1 MVSSQHMVSSQRVR
15 GYDVLR
21 GISVISMVAFHAC
34 YDIVYLWDIR
44 LGWFRSPLQDVWRA
58 SISWCFLLIAGI
70 MCSYSRNN
78 LKRALKY
85 LVVAAIIW
93 IATTLIAVDTP
104 ISYGIIY
111 CMGFS
116 SLLAWALNELLRKK
130 RDACAIEPDGL
141 VSHPSNDSKSIELTF
156 LAAMLLL
163 AFLLTLEVPQGRLGL
178 GSLGGPYITLPTGLY
193 KTEVL
198 NWLGFPGPSFA
209 SGDYYPP
216 IPYSLLFLV
225 GSALGLNMKLH
236 GVPSILNKIRCAP
249 LEWIGRHAL
258 EIYVVH
264 QPIVLALLTL
274 IFD

>member
-1 MVSSQHMVSSQRVR
+1 MVSSQRVR

-34 YDIVYLWDIR
+34 YDIIYLWDVR
-44 LGWFRSPLQDVWRA
+44 LDWFRGPLQDVWRA
-58 SISWCFLLIAGI
+58 SISWCFLFIAGI

-85 LVVAAIIW
+85 LFVAAIIW
-93 IATTLIAVDTP
+93 IATKLIAVDTP

-111 CMGFS
+111 CMGS
-116 SLLAWALNELLRKK
+116 SSFLVWALNELFHKI
-130 RDACAIEPDGL
+130 RDACVIEPDNL
-141 VSHPSNDSKSIELTF
+141 VSHPSNGMKSVQ
-156 LAAMLLL
+156 LAIAAAALFL
-163 AFLLTLEVPQGRLGL
+163 AFLLTLQVPQGRIGL
-178 GSLGGPYITLPTGLY
+178 GSFGGPYVTLPKGLY
-193 KTEVL
+193 ATEAL

-216 IPYSLLFLV
+216 LPYSLLFLV
-225 GSALGLNMKLH
+225 GSTFGLYMKLH
-236 GVPSILNKIRCAP
+236 GVPNILNKIRCAP
-249 LEWIGRHAL
+249 LEWVGKHAL

-274 IFD
+274 VFS

>member
-1 MVSSQHMVSSQRVR
+1 MVSSLHTGSSQRVR

-21 GISVISMVAFHAC
+21 GISVVSMVAFHAC
-34 YDIVYLWDIR
+34 YDIVYLWDVR
-44 LGWFRSPLQDVWRA
+44 LGWFRSPLQDVWRP

-85 LVVAAIIW
+85 LVVATIIW

-116 SLLAWALNELLRKK
+116 SLLAWALYELLRKK
-130 RDACAIEPDGL
+130 RDACEIEPDGL
-141 VSHPSNDSKSIELTF
+141 VSHQTNESKLIK
-156 LAAMLLL
+156 LAIAAITLFL

-178 GSLGGPYITLPTGLY
+178 GSFGGPYVTLPKGLY
-193 KTEVL
+193 ATEVL

-225 GSALGLNMKLH
+225 GSMLGLITKLH
-236 GVPSILNKIRCAP
+236 GVPSILNKIKCTP

-274 IFD
+274 IFS

>member
-1 MVSSQHMVSSQRVR
+1 
-15 GYDVLR
+15 
-21 GISVISMVAFHAC
+21 MVAFHAC

-130 RDACAIEPDGL
+130 RDTCAIEPDGL

-236 GVPSILNKIRCAP
+236 GVPSILNKISCAP

>member
-1 MVSSQHMVSSQRVR
+1 MVSSQRVR

-34 YDIVYLWDIR
+34 YDIVYLWGVR

-78 LKRALKY
+78 LKRALEY
-85 LVVAAIIW
+85 LFVAAAIW

-116 SLLAWALNELLRKK
+116 SLLAWALEILFHDN
-130 RDACAIEPDGL
+130 RDARSTELDDRISRAKNDPKSKRLAI
-141 VSHPSNDSKSIELTF
+141 V
-156 LAAMLLL
+156 AATLFL
-163 AFLLTLEVPQGRLGL
+163 AFLLALDVPQGRLGL
-178 GSLGGPYITLPTGLY
+178 GSFGGPYITLPKCLY
-193 KTEVL
+193 TTEAL

-216 IPYSLLFLV
+216 IPYSLLFLA
-225 GSALGLNMKLH
+225 GSTLGLYMKLH
-236 GVPSILNKIRCAP
+236 GVPPILNKMRNVP

-274 IFD
+274 IFR

>member
-1 MVSSQHMVSSQRVR
+1 MVSSQHTASSQRVR
-15 GYDVLR
+15 GYDILR
-21 GISVISMVAFHAC
+21 GFSVISMVAFHAC
-34 YDIVYLWDIR
+34 YDIVYLWDVR

-85 LVVAAIIW
+85 LFVAALIW
-93 IATTLIAVDTP
+93 IATTMIAVDTP

-116 SLLAWALNELLRKK
+116 SLLAWALEKLFHRN
-130 RDACAIEPDGL
+130 RDACATELDGL
-141 VSHPSNDSKSIELTF
+141 ASRTPNGSRSNQLTIVTITLF
-156 LAAMLLL
+156 L
-163 AFLLTLEVPQGRLGL
+163 AFLLALEVPQGRLGL
-178 GSLGGPYITLPTGLY
+178 GVFSGPYITLPKCLY
-193 KTEVL
+193 TTEML

-225 GSALGLNMKLH
+225 GSTLGLYMKRQ
-236 GVPSILNKIRCAP
+236 GVPSILNKMRCAP

-274 IFD
+274 VFS

>member
-1 MVSSQHMVSSQRVR
+1 MGSRQRVR

-21 GISVISMVAFHAC
+21 GISVVSMVAFHAC
-34 YDIVYLWDIR
+34 YDIVNIWDVR
-44 LGWFRSPLQDVWRA
+44 LGWFRGPVQDVWRA

-85 LVVAAIIW
+85 LFVAAAIW

-116 SLLAWALNELLRKK
+116 SLLVWALEILFHDK
-130 RDACAIEPDGL
+130 RDARTTELDDRVSRAKNNAKSKRLAI
-141 VSHPSNDSKSIELTF
+141 V
-156 LAAMLLL
+156 AATLFI
-163 AFLLTLEVPQGRLGL
+163 AFLLTLDVPQGRLGL
-178 GSLGGPYITLPTGLY
+178 GIFRGPYIALPSGLY
-193 KTEVL
+193 TTEAL
-198 NWLGFPGPSFA
+198 NWLGFPGPSFV

-216 IPYSLLFLV
+216 IPYSFLFLV
-225 GSALGLNMKLH
+225 GSTLGLITKLH
-236 GVPSILNKIRCAP
+236 GVPSILNKLKCTP

-274 IFD
+274 IFR

>member
-1 MVSSQHMVSSQRVR
+1 MVSSQHAVSSQRVR

-85 LVVAAIIW
+85 LVIAAIIW

-116 SLLAWALNELLRKK
+116 SLLVWVLEKLSHRN
-130 RDACAIEPDGL
+130 RDAFATELDGL
-141 VSHPSNDSKSIELTF
+141 VSSTPKGSRSNQ
-156 LAAMLLL
+156 LAIVTTALFL

-178 GSLGGPYITLPTGLY
+178 GSFGGPYVTLPTGLY

-216 IPYSLLFLV
+216 IPYSLQFLV

>member
-1 MVSSQHMVSSQRVR
+1 MVSSLHTGSSQRVR

-21 GISVISMVAFHAC
+21 GIPVVSMVAFHAC
-34 YDIVYLWDIR
+34 YDIVYLWDVR

-85 LVVAAIIW
+85 LFVAAIIW

-116 SLLAWALNELLRKK
+116 SLLAWALNELLRKI
-130 RDACAIEPDGL
+130 RDACDIEPDGL
-141 VSHPSNDSKSIELTF
+141 VSHQSNESKLIK
-156 LAAMLLL
+156 LAIAAITLFL

-178 GSLGGPYITLPTGLY
+178 GSFGGPYITLPTSLY
-193 KTEVL
+193 TTEAL
-198 NWLGFPGPSFA
+198 NWLGFPGPFFA

-225 GSALGLNMKLH
+225 GSTLGLITKLH
-236 GVPSILNKIRCAP
+236 GVPSILNKIKCTP

-274 IFD
+274 VLG

>member
-1 MVSSQHMVSSQRVR
+1 MVSSQHTVSSQRVR

-21 GISVISMVAFHAC
+21 GISVVSMVAFHAC
-34 YDIVYLWDIR
+34 YDIVYLWDVR
-44 LGWFRSPLQDVWRA
+44 LSWFRSPLQDVWRA

-104 ISYGIIY
+104 ISYGVIY

-130 RDACAIEPDGL
+130 RDACDIEPDGL
-141 VSHPSNDSKSIELTF
+141 VSHQSNESKLIK
-156 LAAMLLL
+156 LAIAGATLFL
-163 AFLLTLEVPQGRLGL
+163 AFLLTLEVPQGKLGL
-178 GSLGGPYITLPTGLY
+178 GSFGGPYVTLPKGLY
-193 KTEVL
+193 ATEVL
-198 NWLGFPGPSFA
+198 NWLGFPGSSFA

-216 IPYSLLFLV
+216 IPYSLLFLA
-225 GSALGLNMKLH
+225 GSALGLIMKLH
-236 GVPSILNKIRCAP
+236 GVPSILYKMECAP
-249 LEWIGRHAL
+249 LELIGRHAL

-264 QPIVLALLTL
+264 QPVVLALLTL
-274 IFD
+274 VLG

>member
-1 MVSSQHMVSSQRVR
+1 MGSRQRVR
-15 GYDVLR
+15 GYDFLR
-21 GISVISMVAFHAC
+21 GISVVSMVAFHAC
-34 YDIVYLWDIR
+34 YDIVNIWDVR
-44 LGWFRSPLQDVWRA
+44 LGWFRGPVQDVWRA

-85 LVVAAIIW
+85 LFVATAIW

-116 SLLAWALNELLRKK
+116 SLLVWALEILFHDN
-130 RDACAIEPDGL
+130 RDARTTELDDRVSRAKNNAKSKRLAI
-141 VSHPSNDSKSIELTF
+141 V
-156 LAAMLLL
+156 AATLFI
-163 AFLLTLEVPQGRLGL
+163 AFLLTLDVPQGRLGL
-178 GSLGGPYITLPTGLY
+178 GIFRGPYIALPSGLY
-193 KTEVL
+193 TTEAL
-198 NWLGFPGPSFA
+198 NWLGFPGPSFV

-216 IPYSLLFLV
+216 IPYSFLFLV
-225 GSALGLNMKLH
+225 GSTLGLITKLH
-236 GVPSILNKIRCAP
+236 GVPSILNKLKCTP

-274 IFD
+274 IFR

>member
-1 MVSSQHMVSSQRVR
+1 MGLSQRVR

-21 GISVISMVAFHAC
+21 GVSVISMVAFHAC
-34 YDIVYLWDIR
+34 YDVVYLWDIR

-85 LVVAAIIW
+85 LFVAALIW

-116 SLLAWALNELLRKK
+116 SLLAWALEKLFHRNQGTSKTELEGR
-130 RDACAIEPDGL
+130 
-141 VSHPSNDSKSIELTF
+141 VSNASNGSKSNQLIIVAATLF
-156 LAAMLLL
+156 LS
-163 AFLLTLEVPQGRLGL
+163 FLLCLEVPQGKLGL
-178 GSLGGPYITLPTGLY
+178 GIFGGPYIALPSGLY
-193 KTEVL
+193 TTEAL

-225 GSALGLNMKLH
+225 GSKLGLVTKLH
-236 GVPSILNKIRCAP
+236 GVPSILNKIKCTP

-274 IFD
+274 IFS

>member
-1 MVSSQHMVSSQRVR
+1 MVSSQHTASSQRVR

-21 GISVISMVAFHAC
+21 GFSVVSMVAFHAC
-34 YDIVYLWDIR
+34 YDIVYLWDVR

-85 LVVAAIIW
+85 LFVAAAIW

-116 SLLAWALNELLRKK
+116 SLLAWALEILFHDN
-130 RDACAIEPDGL
+130 RDARSTKLDDRISRAKNGPKSKRLAI
-141 VSHPSNDSKSIELTF
+141 V
-156 LAAMLLL
+156 AATLFL
-163 AFLLTLEVPQGRLGL
+163 AFLLTLDVPQGKLGL
-178 GSLGGPYITLPTGLY
+178 SSFGGPYIELPSGLY
-193 KTEVL
+193 TTEAL

-209 SGDYYPP
+209 SGDFYPP

-225 GSALGLNMKLH
+225 GTTLGLITKLH
-236 GVPSILNKIRCAP
+236 GVPSILKKIHCTP

-274 IFD
+274 IFR

>member
-1 MVSSQHMVSSQRVR
+1 MVSSQHAVSSQRVR

-34 YDIVYLWDIR
+34 YDIVYLLDIR

-85 LVVAAIIW
+85 LFVAIIIW
-93 IATTLIAVDTP
+93 IATALIAIDTP

-116 SLLAWALNELLRKK
+116 SLLAWALEKLFRKI
-130 RDACAIEPDGL
+130 RYACEIEPDGL

-236 GVPSILNKIRCAP
+236 GVPSILNKIRCVP

>member
-1 MVSSQHMVSSQRVR
+1 MVSSQHTASSQRVR

-21 GISVISMVAFHAC
+21 GISVVSMVAFHAC
-34 YDIVYLWDIR
+34 YDIVYLWDVR
-44 LGWFRSPLQDVWRA
+44 LGLFRSPLQDVWRA

-85 LVVAAIIW
+85 LFVAAAIW

-116 SLLAWALNELLRKK
+116 SLLVWTLEILFHDNRDTRSTELVDRISRAKNDPKSK
-130 RDACAIEPDGL
+130 RLAI
-141 VSHPSNDSKSIELTF
+141 V
-156 LAAMLLL
+156 AATLFL
-163 AFLLTLEVPQGRLGL
+163 AFLLALDVPQGRLGL
-178 GSLGGPYITLPTGLY
+178 GSFGGPYITLPKCLY
-193 KTEVL
+193 TTEAL

-225 GSALGLNMKLH
+225 GTTLGLITKLH
-236 GVPSILNKIRCAP
+236 GVPSILKKIQCSP

-274 IFD
+274 IFR

>member
-1 MVSSQHMVSSQRVR
+1 MVSSQHTFSSQRVR

-21 GISVISMVAFHAC
+21 GISVVSMVAFHAC
-34 YDIVYLWDIR
+34 YDIVYLWDVR
-44 LGWFRSPLQDVWRA
+44 LGWFRGPLRDVWRA

-85 LVVAAIIW
+85 LFVAAIIW
-93 IATTLIAVDTP
+93 IATTLISIDTP

-116 SLLAWALNELLRKK
+116 SLLAWALNELFRKK
-130 RDACAIEPDGL
+130 RDPCDIEPDGL
-141 VSHPSNDSKSIELTF
+141 ASHQSNESKLIKLVI
-156 LAAMLLL
+156 AAITLFL

-178 GSLGGPYITLPTGLY
+178 GGFGGPNITLPKSLY
-193 KTEVL
+193 TTEAL

-225 GSALGLNMKLH
+225 GSALGLIMKLR
-236 GVPSILNKIRCAP
+236 GAPSILKKMECAP

-274 IFD
+274 VLG

>member
-1 MVSSQHMVSSQRVR
+1 
-15 GYDVLR
+15 
-21 GISVISMVAFHAC
+21 
-34 YDIVYLWDIR
+34 
-44 LGWFRSPLQDVWRA
+44 
-58 SISWCFLLIAGI
+58 

-78 LKRALKY
+78 LERALKY
-85 LVVAAIIW
+85 LFVAAIIW

-116 SLLAWALNELLRKK
+116 SLLAWALNESLRKK
-130 RDACAIEPDGL
+130 RDACEIEHDGL
-141 VSHPSNDSKSIELTF
+141 VSHQSNDLKPVK
-156 LAAMLLL
+156 LAIAAATLFL

-178 GSLGGPYITLPTGLY
+178 GSFGGPYVTLPKGLY
-193 KTEVL
+193 TTEAL

-236 GVPSILNKIRCAP
+236 GVPSILNKMRCAP

-274 IFD
+274 VLG

>member
-1 MVSSQHMVSSQRVR
+1 MVSSQHTASSQRVR

-21 GISVISMVAFHAC
+21 GISVVSMVAFHAC
-34 YDIVYLWDIR
+34 YDIVYLWDVR

-85 LVVAAIIW
+85 LFVAAAIW

-116 SLLAWALNELLRKK
+116 SLLAWPLEILFHDN
-130 RDACAIEPDGL
+130 RDARSTELDDRISRAKNGPKSKRLAI
-141 VSHPSNDSKSIELTF
+141 V
-156 LAAMLLL
+156 AATLFL
-163 AFLLTLEVPQGRLGL
+163 AFLLTLDVPQGRLGL
-178 GSLGGPYITLPTGLY
+178 GIFGGPYIELPSGLY
-193 KTEVL
+193 TTEAL

-209 SGDYYPP
+209 SGDFYPP

-225 GSALGLNMKLH
+225 GTTLGLITKLH
-236 GVPSILNKIRCAP
+236 GVPSILKKIHCTP

-274 IFD
+274 IFR

>member
-1 MVSSQHMVSSQRVR
+1 MVSSQHAVSSQRVR

-78 LKRALKY
+78 LERALKY
-85 LVVAAIIW
+85 LFVAAIIW

-116 SLLAWALNELLRKK
+116 SLLAWALNESLRKK
-130 RDACAIEPDGL
+130 RDACEIEHDGL
-141 VSHPSNDSKSIELTF
+141 VSHQSNDLKPVK
-156 LAAMLLL
+156 LAIAAATLFL

-178 GSLGGPYITLPTGLY
+178 GSFGGPYVTLPKGLY
-193 KTEVL
+193 TTEAL

-236 GVPSILNKIRCAP
+236 GVPSILNKMRCAP

-274 IFD
+274 VLG

>member
-1 MVSSQHMVSSQRVR
+1 
-15 GYDVLR
+15 
-21 GISVISMVAFHAC
+21 MVAFHAC
-34 YDIVYLWDIR
+34 YDIVYLWDVR

-85 LVVAAIIW
+85 LFVAAAIW

-116 SLLAWALNELLRKK
+116 SLLAWPLEILFHDN
-130 RDACAIEPDGL
+130 RDARSTELDDRISRAKNGPKSKRLAI
-141 VSHPSNDSKSIELTF
+141 V
-156 LAAMLLL
+156 AATLFL
-163 AFLLTLEVPQGRLGL
+163 AFLLTLDVPQGRLGL
-178 GSLGGPYITLPTGLY
+178 GIFGGPYIELPSGLY
-193 KTEVL
+193 TTEAL

-209 SGDYYPP
+209 SGDFYPP

-225 GSALGLNMKLH
+225 GTTLGLITKLH
-236 GVPSILNKIRCAP
+236 GVPSILKKIHCTP

-274 IFD
+274 IFR

>member
-21 GISVISMVAFHAC
+21 GISVVSMVAFHAC
-34 YDIVYLWDIR
+34 YDIVYLWDVR

-78 LKRALKY
+78 LKWALKY
-85 LVVAAIIW
+85 LFVAAVIW

-116 SLLAWALNELLRKK
+116 SFLVWALNELFRKK
-130 RDACAIEPDGL
+130 RDACAIEPNGL
-141 VSHPSNDSKSIELTF
+141 VSRPANGSKSIELSF
-156 LAAMLLL
+156 LATTLFL

-178 GSLGGPYITLPTGLY
+178 GVFGGPYITLPRCLY
-193 KTEVL
+193 ITEML
-198 NWLGFPGPSFA
+198 NWLGFPGPSFS

-225 GSALGLNMKLH
+225 GSTLGLYMKH
-236 GVPSILNKIRCAP
+236 QGVPSILNKIRCAP

-274 IFD
+274 VFS

>member
-1 MVSSQHMVSSQRVR
+1 MVSSQRVR

-21 GISVISMVAFHAC
+21 GISVVSMVAFHAC
-34 YDIVYLWDIR
+34 YDIVYLWDVR

-116 SLLAWALNELLRKK
+116 SLLAWALNEPLRKK
-130 RDACAIEPDGL
+130 RDACEIEHDGL
-141 VSHPSNDSKSIELTF
+141 VLHQSNDLKPVK
-156 LAAMLLL
+156 LAIAAATLFL

-178 GSLGGPYITLPTGLY
+178 GSFGGPYVTLPKGLY
-193 KTEVL
+193 TTEAL

-236 GVPSILNKIRCAP
+236 GVPSILNKMRCAP

-274 IFD
+274 VLG

>member
-1 MVSSQHMVSSQRVR
+1 MGSSQRVR

-21 GISVISMVAFHAC
+21 GFSVVSMVAFHAC
-34 YDIVYLWDIR
+34 YDIVYLWDVR

-78 LKRALKY
+78 LKRAIKY

-116 SLLAWALNELLRKK
+116 SLLAWALNELLHKIQ
-130 RDACAIEPDGL
+130 DACEIEPDGL
-141 VSHPSNDSKSIELTF
+141 VSHQSNDSKPIK
-156 LAAMLLL
+156 LAIAAATLFL
-163 AFLLTLEVPQGRLGL
+163 AFLLTFEVPQGRLGL
-178 GSLGGPYITLPTGLY
+178 GSFGGPYISLPKCLY
-193 KTEVL
+193 TTEML

-209 SGDYYPP
+209 SGDYYSP

-225 GSALGLNMKLH
+225 GSTLGLYMKH
-236 GVPSILNKIRCAP
+236 QGVPSILNKIRCAP

-258 EIYVVH
+258 EIYAVH

-274 IFD
+274 VFN

>member
-1 MVSSQHMVSSQRVR
+1 MGSSQRVR

-21 GISVISMVAFHAC
+21 GISVVSMVAFHAC
-34 YDIVYLWDIR
+34 YDIVYIWDVR
-44 LGWFRSPLQDVWRA
+44 LSWFRGPLQDIWRA

-85 LVVAAIIW
+85 LFVAAVIW

-116 SLLAWALNELLRKK
+116 SLLAWALEKLIHRK
-130 RDACAIEPDGL
+130 REACTTALDGL
-141 VSHPSNDSKSIELTF
+141 VSHASNGSKSNQLAIVAATLF
-156 LAAMLLL
+156 LS
-163 AFLLTLEVPQGRLGL
+163 FLLCLEVPQGKLGL
-178 GSLGGPYITLPTGLY
+178 GIFGGPHITLPSGLY
-193 KTEVL
+193 TTEAL

-216 IPYSLLFLV
+216 VPYSLLFLV
-225 GSALGLNMKLH
+225 GSTLGLITKLH
-236 GVPSILNKIRCAP
+236 GVPSILNKIKCTP

-274 IFD
+274 VFS

>member
-1 MVSSQHMVSSQRVR
+1 MGSGQRVR
-15 GYDVLR
+15 GYDILR
-21 GISVISMVAFHAC
+21 GFSVISMVAFHAC
-34 YDIVYLWDIR
+34 YDIVYLWNVR
-44 LGWFRSPLQDVWRA
+44 LDWFRGPLQDVWRV

-85 LVVAAIIW
+85 LFVAAIIW

-104 ISYGIIY
+104 INYGIIY

-116 SLLAWALNELLRKK
+116 SFLVWALNELIRKK
-130 RDACAIEPDGL
+130 RDACAIEPSGL
-141 VSHPSNDSKSIELTF
+141 VSRPSNGSNTVQLKIVAVTLF
-156 LAAMLLL
+156 F

-178 GSLGGPYITLPTGLY
+178 GCFSGPYVTLPKCLY
-193 KTEVL
+193 TTEAL
-198 NWLGFPGPSFA
+198 NWLGFPGPSFV

-216 IPYSLLFLV
+216 IPYSLLFLA
-225 GSALGLNMKLH
+225 GSALGLIMKLH
-236 GVPSILNKIRCAP
+236 GAPSILKKMECAP

-274 IFD
+274 VLG

>member
-1 MVSSQHMVSSQRVR
+1 MVSSLHTGSSQRVR

-21 GISVISMVAFHAC
+21 GISVVSMVAFHAC
-34 YDIVYLWDIR
+34 YDIVYLWDVR

-85 LVVAAIIW
+85 LVVATIIW

-116 SLLAWALNELLRKK
+116 SLLAWALYELLRKK
-130 RDACAIEPDGL
+130 RDACEIEHDGL
-141 VSHPSNDSKSIELTF
+141 VLHQSNDLKPVK
-156 LAAMLLL
+156 LAIAAATLFL

-178 GSLGGPYITLPTGLY
+178 GSFGGPYVTLPKGLY
-193 KTEVL
+193 TTEAL

-236 GVPSILNKIRCAP
+236 GVPSILNKMRCAP

-274 IFD
+274 VLG

>member
-1 MVSSQHMVSSQRVR
+1 MVSSQHTASRQRVR

-21 GISVISMVAFHAC
+21 GFSVISMVAFHAC
-34 YDIVYLWDIR
+34 YDIVYLWDVR

-85 LVVAAIIW
+85 LFVAGLIW

-116 SLLAWALNELLRKK
+116 SLLAWALEKLFHRN
-130 RDACAIEPDGL
+130 RDACATELDGL
-141 VSHPSNDSKSIELTF
+141 ASRTPNGSRSNQ
-156 LAAMLLL
+156 LAIVTITLFL
-163 AFLLTLEVPQGRLGL
+163 AFLLALEVPQGRLGL
-178 GSLGGPYITLPTGLY
+178 GSFGGPYITLPKCLY
-193 KTEVL
+193 TTEAL

-216 IPYSLLFLV
+216 IPYSLLFLA
-225 GSALGLNMKLH
+225 GSTLGLYMKLH
-236 GVPSILNKIRCAP
+236 GVPRILNKMRCAP

-258 EIYVVH
+258 VIYVAH

-274 IFD
+274 VFS

>member
-1 MVSSQHMVSSQRVR
+1 MGSSQRVR

-34 YDIVYLWDIR
+34 YDIVYLWVIR
-44 LGWFRSPLQDVWRA
+44 LGWFRGPLQDVWRA

-85 LVVAAIIW
+85 LFIAALIW

-116 SLLAWALNELLRKK
+116 SLLAWAIEKLFQRN
-130 RDACAIEPDGL
+130 RDACTPELDSS
-141 VSHPSNDSKSIELTF
+141 VSSTPNGSKSIQLTVVAVSLF
-156 LAAMLLL
+156 L
-163 AFLLTLEVPQGRLGL
+163 AFLLTLGVPQGKLGL
-178 GSLGGPYITLPTGLY
+178 NGFGGPYITLPTSLY
-193 KTEVL
+193 ATEAL

-225 GSALGLNMKLH
+225 GSTLGLITKLH
-236 GVPSILNKIRCAP
+236 GVPSILNKIKCTP
-249 LEWIGRHAL
+249 LEWVGRHAL

-274 IFD
+274 VLS